1 MTATDTETSSLSDQY
16 AAIDL
21 GSNSFHLVVARQ
33 VQNEFQIL
41 DQLGEK
47 VQLGAGL
54 DNNKFLSIEA
64 QKRGLECLSQFAQRT
79 DAIPR
84 ECIRIVATDTLRLA
98 ENRDEF
104 IEQAESLFQ
113 CPVEVISGREEA
125 RLVYLGV
132 AHSVADD
139 NAGKRLVIDI
149 GGGSTEFIIGEKF
162 IPQHLESLHMGCVS
176 YTKLFFADKQ
186 LSASNFAKAINAA
199 KLELSRISKDYLRL
213 GWQDAVASSGTARA
227 LLRLCQLDP
236 SSPQHLTASSLN
248 ALKEKLMAFDTI
260 EAIKLE
266 SVNTPRARVLP
277 GGLAIMIA
285 IFDMLSLDK
294 LTYSD
299 GALREGILYDMQ
311 GRQKHEDVR
320 ERTIQS
326 LIERFHVDIEQVASV
341 EKTALF
347 CLNQT
352 AFAGE
357 TYQQLIRWS
366 SFLHEIGLT
375 ISHSKFQVHGA
386 YLIEHSDLSGFSQPE
401 KLQLAWLVKSH
412 RRKLPLKDLENFRP
426 KRQQVLLVLSM
437 VLRLAVLLNHSRN
450 PAEVVMPSI
459 DFEDENV
466 KLTFPENWLSEHP
479 LTEKNLEMESV
490 YLKAAG
496 IKFKYS

>member
-1 MTATDTETSSLSDQY
+1 MTETETSPLSDQY

-41 DQLGEK
+41 DQLGEQ

-54 DNNKFLSIEA
+54 DENRFLSLEA
-64 QKRGLECLSQFAQRT
+64 QERGLECLSQFAQRT

-98 ENRDEF
+98 KNRDNF
-104 IEQAESLFQ
+104 IEQAEALFQ
-113 CPVEVISGREEA
+113 CPVEVISGHEEA

-162 IPQHLESLHMGCVS
+162 IPQQLESLHMGCVS
-176 YTKLFFADKQ
+176 YTKLFFADNQ
-186 LSASNFAKAINAA
+186 LSVSNFAKATNAA

-248 ALKEKLMAFDTI
+248 ALKEKLMAFHSI

-266 SVNTPRARVLP
+266 SVNPARARVLP

-375 ISHSKFQVHGA
+375 ISHSKFQEHGA

-450 PAEVVMPSI
+450 PAEVAMPSI
-459 DFEDENV
+459 SFEKE
-466 KLTFPENWLSEHP
+466 KIALSFPENWLSDHP

-490 YLKAAG
+490 YLKAAD
-496 IKFKYS
+496 IELTYS